1 MARVDALSIK
11 LEPLLTSNDKLA
23 EEYGKVIEN
32 LQTRSLAFQLKNQ
45 NLSGNPNAG
54 SVEAKRFANCSAND
68 YGTARG
74 HGYADKVGA
83 LPVTIPINDNKEWIE
98 EIEAKDL
105 EMYGVGGL
113 IERRTA
119 NHERAM
125 ERYFDTKFFATAVNA
140 GTALTVEGT
149 PTIDAEIEQ
158 AIEAVETVKNDY
170 VDGVNRDEIVVI
182 CSPATYGALRNKV
195 NQIFNSNDLGAVRS
209 YEGGLFNNARVF
221 SSVRLPQGVDY
232 VVMHDGAVA
241 QPIRTSIYNPK
252 PIPLSDAV
260 AMGIF
265 AYSGTTAVEP
275 DLIFY
280 KGTPVSA

>member
-1 MARVDALSIK
+1 MARVDSLSIK
-11 LEPLLTSNDKLA
+11 LEPLLSSYDKLA

-45 NLSGNPNAG
+45 NLSGSPTAG
-54 SVEAKRFANCSAND
+54 SVEAKRFAYVGANS

-74 HGYADKVGA
+74 NHYASKVGA
-83 LPVTIPINDNKEWIE
+83 LPVQIPINDNKEWIE

-105 EMYGVGGL
+105 EMYGVDGL
-113 IERRTA
+113 IERRVA

-125 ERYFDTKFFATAVNA
+125 EAYFDSKFFDVAVTA
-140 GTALTVEGT
+140 GTALTIAGT
-149 PTIDAEIEQ
+149 PTIDDEIEQ
-158 AIEAVETVKNDY
+158 AIEAVETVSNDY
-170 VDGVNRDEIVVI
+170 VKGVNRDEIVVI
-182 CSPATYGALRNKV
+182 MTPAKYGALRNKI
-195 NQIFNSNDLGAVRS
+195 NNNMNSERLAGVRS
-209 YEGGLFNNARVF
+209 YEGGIFNNARVF
-221 SSVRLPQGVDY
+221 SSVRLPAGIDY
-232 VVMHDGAVA
+232 VVMHEGAVA

-252 PIPLSDAV
+252 PIELSDAV

-280 KGTPVSA
+280 AGEKVSG

>member
-54 SVEAKRFANCSAND
+54 SVEAKRFANVTSNT
-68 YGTARG
+68 YGTARTN
-74 HGYADKVGA
+74 GYASKVGA
-83 LPVTIPINDNKEWIE
+83 LPVQIPINDNKEWIE

-113 IERRTA
+113 IERRTG

-125 ERYFDTKFFATAVNA
+125 ERYFDTKFFDVAVTA
-140 GTALTVEGT
+140 GTSLTITGS
-149 PTIDAEIEQ
+149 PTIEGEIEQ
-158 AIEAVETVKNDY
+158 AIEAVETVSNDY
-170 VDGVNRDEIVVI
+170 VDGVNRDEIVVVMT
-182 CSPATYGALRNKV
+182 PAKYGELRNKV
-195 NQIFNSNDLGAVRS
+195 NQDMNSNGLGQVRS
-209 YEGGLFNNARVF
+209 YEGGLFNNVRVY
-221 SSVRLPQGVDY
+221 SSVRLPQGIDY
-232 VVMHDGAVA
+232 VVMHEGAVA

-260 AMGIF
+260 AFGIF
-265 AYSGTTAVEP
+265 AYAGTTAVEP
-275 DLIFY
+275 DLIFF
-280 KGTPVSA
+280 KGEKVSG

>member
-1 MARVDALSIK
+1 MARVDSLSIK

-32 LQTRSLAFQLKNQ
+32 LQTRSLAFMLKNQ
-45 NLSGNPNAG
+45 NLSGSPNAG
-54 SVEAKRFANCSAND
+54 SVEAKRFANVQGNT
-68 YGTARG
+68 YGTARSN
-74 HGYADKVGA
+74 GYASKVGA
-83 LPVTIPINDNKEWIE
+83 LPVTVPINDNREYIE

-125 ERYFDTKFFATAVNA
+125 EVYFDNKFFDVAVDA
-140 GTALTVEGT
+140 GTALTIVGS
-149 PTIDAEIEQ
+149 PTIDDEIEK

-170 VDGVNRDEIVVI
+170 VNGVNRDEIVVVMT
-182 CSPATYGALRNKV
+182 PAKYGALRNKI
-195 NQIFNSNDLGAVRS
+195 NNNMNSERLAGVTS
-209 YEGGLFNNARVF
+209 FEGGIFNNARVY
-221 SSVRLPQGVDY
+221 SSVRLPNGIDY

-265 AYSGTTAVEP
+265 TYSGTVAVEP

-280 KGTPVSA
+280 AGEKVSQ

>member
-1 MARVDALSIK
+1 MARVDSLSIK
-11 LEPLLTSNDKLA
+11 LEPLLTSYDKLA
-23 EEYGKVIEN
+23 EEYGKVIDN
-32 LQTRSLAFQLKNQ
+32 LQTRSLAFMLKNQ

-54 SVEAKRFANCSAND
+54 SVEAKRFANVTAQD

-74 HGYADKVGA
+74 NHYASKVGA

-119 NHERAM
+119 NQERAM
-125 ERYFDTKFFATAVNA
+125 ERYFDRAFFTEAVSQ
-140 GTALTVEGT
+140 GTALTVTGT
-149 PTIDAEIEQ
+149 PTIDDEIES
-158 AIEAVETVKNDY
+158 AIEAVETVNNDY

-182 CSPATYGALRNKV
+182 CTPAIYGALRNKI
-195 NQIFNSNDLGAVRS
+195 NNNMNSERLAGVTS
-209 YEGGLFNNARVF
+209 YEGGVFNNARVY

-232 VVMHDGAVA
+232 VVMHDGAIA

-252 PIPLSDAV
+252 PIELSDAV

-265 AYSGTTAVEP
+265 TYAGTKAVEP

-280 KGTPVSA
+280 KGEVVSG

>member
-1 MARVDALSIK
+1 MARVDSLSIK
-11 LEPLLTSNDKLA
+11 LEPLLASNDKLA

-54 SVEAKRFANCSAND
+54 SVEAKRFANAVAND
-68 YGTARG
+68 YGTARTN
-74 HGYADKVGA
+74 GYASKVGA

-119 NHERAM
+119 NQERAM
-125 ERYFDTKFFATAVNA
+125 ERYFDSKFFDVAV
-140 GTALTVEGT
+140 TEGT
-149 PTIDAEIEQ
+149 QLTITGSPTIEEEIEQ
-158 AIEAVETVKNDY
+158 AIESVETVKNNY
-170 VDGVNRDEIVVI
+170 VDGVNRDEIVVVM
-182 CSPATYGALRNKV
+182 SPAKYGALRNKV
-195 NQIFNSNDLGAVRS
+195 NQFMNSNELGQVRS
-209 YEGGLFNNARVF
+209 YEGGIFNNARVY
-221 SSVRLPQGVDY
+221 SSVRLPAGIDY

-241 QPIRTSIYNPK
+241 QPIRTSIYNPR
-252 PIPLSDAV
+252 PLELSDAV

-265 AYSGTTAVEP
+265 TYAGTTAVEP

-280 KGTPVSA
+280 AGTKVSQ

>member
-1 MARVDALSIK
+1 M
-11 LEPLLTSNDKLA
+11 
-23 EEYGKVIEN
+23 
-32 LQTRSLAFQLKNQ
+32 
-45 NLSGNPNAG
+45 NPNAG
-54 SVEAKRFANCSAND
+54 SVEAKRFANVQGNT
-68 YGTARG
+68 YGTARTN
-74 HGYADKVGA
+74 GYASKVGA
-83 LPVTIPINDNKEWIE
+83 LPVTIPINDNREYIE

-125 ERYFDTKFFATAVNA
+125 ERYFDNKFFDVAVDA
-140 GTALTVEGT
+140 GTALTITGS
-149 PTIDAEIEQ
+149 PTIDDEIEQ

-170 VDGVNRDEIVVI
+170 VDGVNRDEIVVVM
-182 CSPATYGALRNKV
+182 SPAKYGALRNKI
-195 NQIFNSNDLGAVRS
+195 NNNMNSERLAGVTS
-209 YEGGLFNNARVF
+209 FEGGIFNNARVY
-221 SSVRLPQGVDY
+221 SSTRLPNGIDY

-265 AYSGTTAVEP
+265 TYSGTVAVEP

-280 KGTPVSA
+280 AGEKVSA

>member
-1 MARVDALSIK
+1 MARVDSLSIK

-32 LQTRSLAFQLKNQ
+32 LQTRSLAFMLKNQ

-54 SVEAKRFANCSAND
+54 SVEAKRFANVTAQN

-74 HGYADKVGA
+74 NGYAGKVGA
-83 LPVTIPINDNKEWIE
+83 LPVTIAINDNKEWIE

-125 ERYFDTKFFATAVNA
+125 ERYFDTVFFAKAVSS
-140 GTALTVEGT
+140 GTAITVDGT
-149 PTIDAEIEQ
+149 PTIDDEIEK
-158 AIEAVETVKNDY
+158 AIETVETVKNDY
-170 VDGVNRDEIVVI
+170 VDGVNRDEIVVVMT
-182 CSPATYGALRNKV
+182 PAIYGKLRNKI
-195 NQIFNSNDLGAVRS
+195 NNSFNSNDLGTVRS
-209 YEGGLFNNARVF
+209 YEGGIFNNARVY
-221 SSVRLPQGVDY
+221 SSVRLPSGVDY

-265 AYSGTTAVEP
+265 AYSGTEAVEP

-280 KGTPVSA
+280 KGEVVSQ

>member
-1 MARVDALSIK
+1 MARVDSLSIK

-32 LQTRSLAFQLKNQ
+32 LQTRSLAFMLKNQ

-54 SVEAKRFANCSAND
+54 SVEAKRFANVTAQD

-74 HGYADKVGA
+74 NHYASKVGA

-125 ERYFDTKFFATAVNA
+125 ERYFDTTFFAEAVSQ
-140 GTALTVEGT
+140 GTALTVVGS
-149 PTIDAEIEQ
+149 PTIDVEIEQ

-182 CSPATYGALRNKV
+182 LSPAKYGELRNKV
-195 NQIFNSNDLGAVRS
+195 NQIFNSNDLGQVRS

-221 SSVRLPQGVDY
+221 SSVRLPQGIDY
-232 VVMHDGAVA
+232 VVMHEGAVA

-280 KGTPVSA
+280 KGEVVSG

>member
-1 MARVDALSIK
+1 MARVDSLSIK
-11 LEPLLTSNDKLA
+11 LEPLLTSYDKLA

-54 SVEAKRFANCSAND
+54 SVEAKRFANVTAQD

-74 HGYADKVGA
+74 NHYASKVGA

-125 ERYFDTKFFATAVNA
+125 ERYFDTKFFATAVTA
-140 GTALTVEGT
+140 GTAITVQGT
-149 PTIDAEIEQ
+149 PTIDAEIEE
-158 AIEAVETVKNDY
+158 AIETVETVKNDY

-182 CSPATYGALRNKV
+182 CTPAIYGALRNKI
-195 NQIFNSNDLGAVRS
+195 NNNMNSEGLGRVAS
-209 YEGGLFNNARVF
+209 YEGGIFNNARVY
-221 SSVRLPQGVDY
+221 SSVRLPQGIDY
-232 VVMHDGAVA
+232 VVMHEGAVA

-252 PIPLSDAV
+252 PIELSDAV

-280 KGTPVSA
+280 KGEVVSQ

>member
-1 MARVDALSIK
+1 MH
-11 LEPLLTSNDKLA
+11 
-23 EEYGKVIEN
+23 
-32 LQTRSLAFQLKNQ
+32 
-45 NLSGNPNAG
+45 G
-54 SVEAKRFANCSAND
+54 SVEAKRFANVTANN
-68 YGTARG
+68 YGTARTN
-74 HGYADKVGA
+74 GYASKVGA

-125 ERYFDTKFFATAVNA
+125 ERYFDTKFFAEAVSQ
-140 GTALTVEGT
+140 GTALTVVGT
-149 PTIDAEIEQ
+149 PTIDVEIEQ
-158 AIEAVETVKNDY
+158 AIESVETVKNDY
-170 VDGVNRDEIVVI
+170 VDGVNRDEIVVVM
-182 CSPATYGALRNKV
+182 SPAKYGELRNKI
-195 NQIFNSNDLGAVRS
+195 NQIFNSNDLGRVAS
-209 YEGGLFNNARVF
+209 YEGGLFNNARVY
-221 SSVRLPQGVDY
+221 SSVRLPQGIDY
-232 VVMHDGAVA
+232 VVMHEGAVA

-280 KGTPVSA
+280 KGEVVSQ

>member
-1 MARVDALSIK
+1 MARVDSLSIK

-32 LQTRSLAFQLKNQ
+32 LQTRSLAFMLKNQ

-54 SVEAKRFANCSAND
+54 SVEAKRFANATAND
-68 YGTARG
+68 YGTARTN
-74 HGYADKVGA
+74 GYASKVGA
-83 LPVTIPINDNKEWIE
+83 LPVTIPINDNKEWLE

-119 NHERAM
+119 NQERAM
-125 ERYFDTKFFATAVNA
+125 ERYFDNTFFAEAVDK
-140 GTALTVEGT
+140 GTALTVVGT
-149 PTIDAEIEQ
+149 PTIDDEIEA
-158 AIEAVETVKNDY
+158 AIESVETVKNDY
-170 VDGVNRDEIVVI
+170 VDGVNRDEIIVVL
-182 CSPATYGALRNKV
+182 SPEYYGKLRNKI

-209 YEGGLFNNARVF
+209 YEGGLFNNARVY
-221 SSVRLPQGVDY
+221 SSVRLPQGIDY
-232 VVMHDGAVA
+232 VVMHEGAVA

-260 AMGIF
+260 SFGLFTYA
-265 AYSGTTAVEP
+265 GTTAVEP

-280 KGTPVSA
+280 KGEVVSQ